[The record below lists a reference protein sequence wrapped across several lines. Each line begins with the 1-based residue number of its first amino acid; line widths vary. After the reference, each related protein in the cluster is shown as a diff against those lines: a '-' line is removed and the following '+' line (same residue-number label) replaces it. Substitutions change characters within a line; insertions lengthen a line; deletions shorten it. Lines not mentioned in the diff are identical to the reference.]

1 MANWTA
7 DMIAAVYRRAQDSVN
22 VINTQTSK
30 KDDETDEEWKHRI
43 KRNWQHL
50 ETCKAY
56 KQQDDNTKSIWTT
69 EDFTAVDA
77 AIIKGKAVQS

>member
-1 MANWTA
+1 MANWTD

-30 KDDETDEEWKHRI
+30 KDNETDEEWKHRI

-50 ETCKAY
+50 ETVKAY

-69 EDFTAVDA
+69 QDFTAVDA
-77 AIIKGKAVQS
+77 AIVKGKAVQS

>member
-1 MANWTA
+1 MANWTD
-7 DMIAAVYRRAQDSVN
+7 DMNAAVYRRAQHRVN

-30 KDDETDEEWKHRI
+30 KDNETDEEWKHRI

-50 ETCKAY
+50 ETVKAY

-69 EDFTAVDA
+69 QDFTAVDA
-77 AIIKGKAVQS
+77 AIVKGKAVQS